1 MTSKF
6 RTVLPVVAAAFLAA
20 SCTEDA
26 DPEGHGGT
34 PLDPS
39 ADWSPDCDWAAKGLK
54 EGEGPEDHPGADAA
68 ADAPYDSW
76 HSDMPAESM
85 PDIAQ
90 DIAPDIEP
98 DDGVEDE
105 DVDEEDIDEEEDM
118 EEDVDEE
125 DADEEASTPEPPAG
139 EGGGDGDVDIDEP
152 YVLYLSADDSNSQ
165 ASPIIARWMIG
176 EGRIVP
182 WSVVRVHEFL
192 NYYSMKYEAASS
204 GEVNVSSQFRAV
216 DYDGGLYALQ
226 VAVASEH
233 MDPASRVPMNLTL
246 VLDTSGSMSGRPIE
260 LERDVVRAI
269 ASQLKEG
276 DVVSAVEWDTS
287 RSIRL
292 DSHEVT
298 GPDDPA
304 VLNMAAALESGGGTD
319 LHAGLEMGYGLATR
333 DYRKGWLN
341 RVVLVSDGQANAGV
355 TDVEIIA
362 SAAED
367 SEDEG
372 IYLVGVGT
380 GSGYN
385 DTLMDELTDAG
396 KGAYIF
402 IDSTEEAN
410 KMFAD
415 RFFQSLQLAARDVQ
429 VELILPGVFRM
440 EVFFGE
446 EYSTNPAEVEPQH
459 LAPNDAM
466 VFHQLLRASFADK
479 VYAEDRITVNV
490 TYSVSVGGGRL
501 TASTSDALQ
510 DLIYKGSPQMR
521 KADSIVIYAQT
532 LMRVSALLD
541 EGESEAAYDA
551 CTSALSVIET
561 SAAVLDDDELHDI
574 ADILAGLLPDRVPC
588 LYVVFR
594 ASILF
599 LGSRAWSWLR
609 ARPGTGSADCR
620 GWSRSWS

>member
-1 MTSKF
+1 MNVIIRRFSV
-6 RTVLPVVAAAFLAA
+6 VLSVVAAAFLAA
-20 SCTEDA
+20 SCGEDS

-34 PLDPS
+34 PLDPT
-39 ADWSPDCDWAAKGLK
+39 ADWNPDCDWAAKGLK
-54 EGEGPEDHPGADAA
+54 EGDGPDDHPGVDAA
-68 ADAPYDSW
+68 SDAPYDSW
-76 HSDMPAESM
+76 HSDMTAESM
-85 PDIAQ
+85 ADIAQ
-90 DIAPDIEP
+90 DTASDMEP
-98 DDGVEDE
+98 DDGYEEE
-105 DVDEEDIDEEEDM
+105 DVEEEDLDEEEDV
-118 EEDVDEE
+118 EEE
-125 DADEEASTPEPPAG
+125 DAEEEASPTEPPAG

-182 WSVVRVHEFL
+182 WSAIRVHEFL
-192 NYYSMKYEAASS
+192 NYYSMNHEAASS
-204 GEVNVSSQFRAV
+204 GEVKVSSQFRAV
-216 DYDGGLYALQ
+216 DYDSGLYALQ
-226 VAVASEH
+226 VAVASER

-260 LERDVVRAI
+260 LERDVVRSI
-269 ASQLKEG
+269 ASQLEDG

-304 VLNMAAALESGGGTD
+304 VLHMAAALESGGGTD
-319 LHAGLEMGYGLATR
+319 LHAGLVTGYGLAAR
-333 DYRKGWLN
+333 NYRKGWLN
-341 RVVLVSDGQANAGV
+341 RVVLVSDGQANVGV
-355 TDVEIIA
+355 TDIDIIA

-380 GSGYN
+380 GDGYN
-385 DTLMDELTDAG
+385 DTLMDALTDAG

-410 KMFAD
+410 KMFAE

-510 DLIYKGSPQMR
+510 DLIYKDSPQMR
-521 KADSIVIYAQT
+521 KADSIVIYAQA
-532 LMRVSALLD
+532 LMRVSALYD
-541 EGESEAAYDA
+541 AGEGEEAHDV
-551 CTSALSVIET
+551 CTSALSIIET
-561 SAAVLDDDELHDI
+561 SAAVLDDDELRDI
-574 ADILAGLLPDRVPC
+574 ADILTGYCP
-588 LYVVFR
+588 VVC
-594 ASILF
+594 
-599 LGSRAWSWLR
+599 SWC
-609 ARPGTGSADCR
+609 G
-620 GWSRSWS
+620 

>member
-1 MTSKF
+1 MNVIIRRFSV
-6 RTVLPVVAAAFLAA
+6 VLPVLAAAFLAS
-20 SCTEDA
+20 SCAEDS
-26 DPEGHGGT
+26 DPVGHGGT
-34 PLDPS
+34 PLDPT

-54 EGEGPEDHPGADAA
+54 EGDGPDDHPGMDAA

-76 HSDMPAESM
+76 YSDMPAESM
-85 PDIAQ
+85 PDIAP
-90 DIAPDIEP
+90 DIAQDMEP
-98 DDGVEDE
+98 DDGYGEEDVEEE
-105 DVDEEDIDEEEDM
+105 DVDDEEDM
-118 EEDVDEE
+118 EEEDAGEE
-125 DADEEASTPEPPAG
+125 DAEEETSPTEPPAG

-176 EGRIVP
+176 EHRIVP
-182 WSVVRVHEFL
+182 WSAIRVHEFL
-192 NYYSMKYEAASS
+192 NYYSMNHEAASS
-204 GEVNVSSQFRAV
+204 GEVKVSSQFRAV
-216 DYDGGLYALQ
+216 DYDSGLYALQ

-233 MDPASRVPMNLTL
+233 MDPSSRVPMNLTL
-246 VLDTSGSMSGRPIE
+246 VLDTSGSMSGRPIA

-269 ASQLKEG
+269 ASQLDDG

-304 VLNMAAALESGGGTD
+304 VLRMAETLDSGGGTD
-319 LHAGLEMGYGLATR
+319 LHAGLEMGYDLATR
-333 DYRKGWLN
+333 NYKKGWLN
-341 RVVLVSDGQANAGV
+341 RVVLVSDGQANVGV

-380 GSGYN
+380 GDGYN
-385 DTLMDELTDAG
+385 DTLMDALTDAG

-402 IDSTEEAN
+402 IDSSEEAN

-510 DLIYKGSPQMR
+510 DLIYKDSPQMR
-521 KADSIVIYAQT
+521 KADSIVIYAQA
-532 LMRVSALLD
+532 LMRISSLTD
-541 EGESEAAYDA
+541 EGEMEEAHDQ
-551 CTSALSVIET
+551 CTSALSIIET
-561 SAAVLDDDELHDI
+561 SAAVLDDDELRDI
-574 ADILAGLLPDRVPC
+574 ADILTGYCP
-588 LYVVFR
+588 VVC
-594 ASILF
+594 
-599 LGSRAWSWLR
+599 SWC
-609 ARPGTGSADCR
+609 S
-620 GWSRSWS
+620 

>member
-1 MTSKF
+1 MNAIIRGFSV
-6 RTVLPVVAAAFLAA
+6 VLPVVAAAFLAA
-20 SCTEDA
+20 SCGEDLDSTE
-26 DPEGHGGT
+26 HSRT
-34 PLDPS
+34 PLDPT

-54 EGEGPEDHPGADAA
+54 EGDGPDDHPGVDAVS
-68 ADAPYDSW
+68 DAPYDSW
-76 HSDMPAESM
+76 Y
-85 PDIAQ
+85 PDVTEEAMA
-90 DIAPDIEP
+90 DVAPDIDPDLEP
-98 DDGVEDE
+98 DDGFE
-105 DVDEEDIDEEEDM
+105 EEDIDEEEDVEEEDMDEEDM

-125 DADEEASTPEPPAG
+125 DTEEETSPPEPPSG

-152 YVLYLSADDSNSQ
+152 YILYLSADDSNSQ

-176 EGRIVP
+176 ERRIVP
-182 WSVVRVHEFL
+182 WSVIRVHEFF
-192 NYYSMKYEAASS
+192 NYYSMNYEAASS

-216 DYDGGLYALQ
+216 DYDSGLYALQ

-233 MDPASRVPMNLTL
+233 MDSSSRVPMNLTL
-246 VLDTSGSMSGRPIE
+246 VLDTSGSMSGRPID

-276 DVVSAVEWDTS
+276 DVVSAVEWDTE

-298 GPDDPA
+298 GPDDPT
-304 VLNMAAALESGGGTD
+304 VLHMAATLDSGGGTD
-319 LHAGLEMGYGLATR
+319 LHAGLVTGYGLATR
-333 DYRKGWLN
+333 NYKKGWLN
-341 RVVLVSDGQANAGV
+341 RVVLVSDGQANAGI

-380 GSGYN
+380 GTGYN
-385 DTLMDELTDAG
+385 DTLMDKLTDAG

-402 IDSTEEAN
+402 IDSTEEAQ
-410 KMFAD
+410 KMFAE

-459 LAPNDAM
+459 LAPDDAM

-510 DLIYKGSPQMR
+510 DLIYKDSHEMR
-521 KADSIVIYAQT
+521 KADSIVIYAQA
-532 LMRVSALLD
+532 LMRISALYD
-541 EGESEAAYDA
+541 EGELEAAHDE
-551 CTSALSVIET
+551 CTSALSIIET
-561 SAAVLDDDELHDI
+561 SATVLDDDELHDI
-574 ADILAGLLPDRVPC
+574 ADIL
-588 LYVVFR
+588 
-594 ASILF
+594 
-599 LGSRAWSWLR
+599 
-609 ARPGTGSADCR
+609 TGYCPIVCPLCA
-620 GWSRSWS
+620 